1 LATLIEYILSDKLLK
16 KITDMKIRKLNI
28 LLALFFGAIIALSGC
43 SKDDGAIPERVTI
56 NAVPTIT
63 TNIDPTGSKAIDLTN
78 LASFAGKFK
87 IDNYFPGT
95 PNPTKVDI
103 VVRKWNGSAAN
114 NNNVKVYKAGVTTF
128 PTNITVTAAELATLF
143 GTPLALGDNYDF
155 ATDIYVGDRKFEAFP
170 VVGAGTGA
178 GLNGQPNFGEFAR
191 FTAICAYD
199 PNIYQG
205 NFVITKDLWGDT
217 FIGQVV
223 LFTKIDNTHF
233 SFVYN
238 PYPQLATGTLLNATP
253 IIVTVDPTTNVPS
266 VALQTVGTG
275 WTYDGSK
282 PVQVQTTTSTN
293 NNVAPCAKTI
303 SLNLNWTQGN
313 GSYTGAVFQLVKQ

>member
-1 LATLIEYILSDKLLK
+1 
-16 KITDMKIRKLNI
+16 MKIRKINI
-28 LLALFFGAIIALSGC
+28 LLALCLGVLIAFSSC
-43 SKDDGAIPERVTI
+43 TKDDGAIPKDI
-56 NAVPTIT
+56 AIAAVPTIT
-63 TNIDPTGSKAIDLTN
+63 NNIDPTGSQAINLLN

-87 IDNYFPGT
+87 VDNYFPGT
-95 PNPTKVDI
+95 TNPSKVDI
-103 VVRKWNGSAAN
+103 VVRKSNGTVN
-114 NNNVKVYKAGVTTF
+114 NSNVKVYKAGITTF
-128 PTNITVTAAELATLF
+128 PTNFTVTAAEIAALF
-143 GTPLALGDNYDF
+143 GTAIKLGDTYDF
-155 ATDIYVGDRKFEAFP
+155 ASDIYVGDRKFEAFP

>member
-1 LATLIEYILSDKLLK
+1 
-16 KITDMKIRKLNI
+16 MKIRKINI
-28 LLALFFGAIIALSGC
+28 LLALSLGAVSAFSGC
-43 SKDDGAIPERVTI
+43 SKNDGAITDKVSI
-56 NAVPTIT
+56 AAVPTIT
-63 TNIDPTGSKAIDLTN
+63 NNIDPTGSQSIDLTN
-78 LASFAGKFK
+78 PGSFAGKFK
-87 IDNYFPGT
+87 VDLYFPGT
-95 PNPTKVDI
+95 TPPTKVDI
-103 VVRKWNGSAAN
+103 VVRKWNGASAN

-128 PTNITVTAAELATLF
+128 PTTFTVTAAEITALF
-143 GTPLALGDNYDF
+143 GPMTLGDNYDF
-155 ATDIYVGDRKFEAFP
+155 ASDIYVGDRKFEAFP
-170 VVGAGTGA
+170 AVGNGTGA
-178 GLNGQPNFGEFAR
+178 GLNGEPFFSEFAR

-205 NFVITKDLWGDT
+205 NFLITKDLWGDT
-217 FIGQVV
+217 YIGQVV
-223 LFTKIDNTHF
+223 VLTKIDNTHF

-253 IIVTVDPTTNVPS
+253 IIVTVNAASNTPS

-293 NNVAPCAKTI
+293 NNLAPCAKTL
-303 SLNLNWTQGN
+303 SLNLNWTQGT

>member
-1 LATLIEYILSDKLLK
+1 MINLLIKL
-16 KITDMKIRKLNI
+16 TDMKIRKINI
-28 LLALFFGAIIALSGC
+28 LLAVSLGAMVAFSGC
-43 SKDDGAIPERVTI
+43 SKDDGAIPERVSI
-56 NAVPTIT
+56 AAVPTIT
-63 TNIDPTGSKAIDLTN
+63 TNIDATGSQSIDLTN
-78 LASFAGKFK
+78 PTSFAGKFK
-87 IDNYFPGT
+87 VDLYFPGT
-95 PNPTKVDI
+95 TPPSKVDI
-103 VVRKWNGSAAN
+103 VVRKWNGASAN

-128 PTNITVTAAELATLF
+128 PTTLTVTAAEIATLF
-143 GTPLALGDNYDF
+143 GTPIVLGDTYDF
-155 ATDIYVGDRKFEAFP
+155 APDIYVGDRKFEAFP
-170 VVGAGTGA
+170 VVGNGTGA
-178 GLNGQPNFGEFAR
+178 GLNGQPFFSEFAR
-191 FTAICAYD
+191 FVAICAYD

-253 IIVTVDPTTNVPS
+253 IIVTVNPASNTPS

-282 PVQVQTTTSTN
+282 PVQVQTTASTN
-293 NNVAPCAKTI
+293 NNLAPCAKTI

>member
-1 LATLIEYILSDKLLK
+1 
-16 KITDMKIRKLNI
+16 MKIRKINI
-28 LLALFFGAIIALSGC
+28 LLAVSLGAMVAFSGC
-43 SKDDGAIPERVTI
+43 SKDDGAIPERVSI
-56 NAVPTIT
+56 AAVPTIT
-63 TNIDPTGSKAIDLTN
+63 TNIDATGSQSIDLTN
-78 LASFAGKFK
+78 PTSFAGKFK
-87 IDNYFPGT
+87 VDLYFPGT
-95 PNPTKVDI
+95 TPPSKVDI
-103 VVRKWNGSAAN
+103 VVRKWNGASAN

-128 PTNITVTAAELATLF
+128 PTTLTVTAAEIATLF
-143 GTPLALGDNYDF
+143 GTPIVLGDTYDF
-155 ATDIYVGDRKFEAFP
+155 APDIYVGDRKFEAFP
-170 VVGAGTGA
+170 VVGNGTGA
-178 GLNGQPNFGEFAR
+178 GLNGQPFFSEFAR
-191 FTAICAYD
+191 FVAICAYD

-253 IIVTVDPTTNVPS
+253 IIVTVNPASNTPS

-282 PVQVQTTTSTN
+282 PVQVQTTASTN
-293 NNVAPCAKTI
+293 NNLAPCAKTI

>member
-1 LATLIEYILSDKLLK
+1 
-16 KITDMKIRKLNI
+16 MKIRKINT
-28 LLALFFGAIIALSGC
+28 LLAVSLGAIIAFSGC
-43 SKDDGAIPERVTI
+43 SKDDGAIPERVSI
-56 NAVPTIT
+56 AAVPTIT
-63 TNIDPTGSKAIDLTN
+63 TNIDPTGSQSIDLTN
-78 LASFAGKFK
+78 PASFAGKFK
-87 IDNYFPGT
+87 VDLYFPGT
-95 PNPTKVDI
+95 TPPTKVDV
-103 VVRKWNGSAAN
+103 VVRKWNGASAN

-128 PTNITVTAAELATLF
+128 PSNFTVTAAEIATLF
-143 GTPLALGDNYDF
+143 GTPMVLGDNYDF
-155 ATDIYVGDRKFEAFP
+155 APDIYVGERKFEAFP
-170 VVGAGTGA
+170 VTGNGTGA
-178 GLNGQPNFGEFAR
+178 GLNGQPFFSEFAR

-223 LFTKIDNTHF
+223 TFTKIDNTHF

-238 PYPQLATGTLLNATP
+238 PFPQLATGTLLNATP
-253 IIVTVDPTTNVPS
+253 IIVTVNPASNTPS

-293 NNVAPCAKTI
+293 NNLAPCAKTI

>member
-1 LATLIEYILSDKLLK
+1 MKNR
-16 KITDMKIRKLNI
+16 KISI
-28 LLALFFGAIIALSGC
+28 LLAVSLGAIIAFSGC
-43 SKDDGAIPERVTI
+43 SKDDGAVPERVSI
-56 NAVPTIT
+56 VAVPTIT
-63 TNIDPTGSKAIDLTN
+63 TNIDATGSQSIDLTN
-78 LASFAGKFK
+78 PASFAGKFK
-87 IDNYFPGT
+87 VDLYFPGT
-95 PNPTKVDI
+95 TPPSKVDI
-103 VVRKWNGSAAN
+103 VVRKWNGASAN

-128 PTNITVTAAELATLF
+128 PTTLTVTAAEIATLF
-143 GTPLALGDNYDF
+143 GTPIVLGDTYDF
-155 ATDIYVGDRKFEAFP
+155 APDIYVGDRKFEAFP
-170 VVGAGTGA
+170 AVGNGTGA
-178 GLNGQPNFGEFAR
+178 GLNGQPFFSEFAR
-191 FTAICAYD
+191 FVAICAYD

-253 IIVTVDPTTNVPS
+253 IIVTVNPASNTPS

-282 PVQVQTTTSTN
+282 PVQVQTTASTN
-293 NNVAPCAKTI
+293 NNLAPCAKTI